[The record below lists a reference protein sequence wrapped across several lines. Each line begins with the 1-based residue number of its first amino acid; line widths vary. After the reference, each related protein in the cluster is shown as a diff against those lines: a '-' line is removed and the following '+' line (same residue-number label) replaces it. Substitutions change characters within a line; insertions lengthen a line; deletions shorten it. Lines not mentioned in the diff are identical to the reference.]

1 MQVKYKATGEIYAM
15 KQLNKKRIIEKNE
28 LVNTISEKSILMQLN
43 HPFLVQLYYS
53 FQTHEKLYFV
63 MEYINGGELFFHLQ
77 RDGMF
82 SHERVRFYSAEIV
95 LGIEHLH
102 LKGIIYRDLKP
113 ENLVPKKFT
122 ATNVLTIMFCFPIP
136 AAYK

>member
-1 MQVKYKATGEIYAM
+1 
-15 KQLNKKRIIEKNE
+15 
-28 LVNTISEKSILMQLN
+28 MQLN